1 MAAKDFEIPIACNL
15 AAFTAPQ
22 RVHHAELL
30 RRLGAKVLEMR
41 ELADGYAYR
50 LAPEAGTFAELA
62 EWIGLERA
70 CCPFLRFTIEV
81 EPGGGP
87 LWLRLTGGSGVK
99 EFVAETFRP
108 PQR

>member
-1 MAAKDFEIPIACNL
+1 MAAKETDIPIACNL

-50 LAPEAGTFAELA
+50 LAPRPDTVNAAP
-62 EWIGLERA
+62 RA
-70 CCPFLRFTIEV
+70 PPSAIPARSRSASRRRRARLHHP
-81 EPGGGP
+81 EP
-87 LWLRLTGGSGVK
+87 
-99 EFVAETFRP
+99 
-108 PQR
+108 